1 MSVTQ
6 SEATQTVTI
15 HKLLRSAYGAFAAS
29 AVFSFAVNLLMLTL
43 PLFMF
48 QVFDRVLAS
57 RSETTLILLLL
68 MATFALAIQASLDA
82 IRAYAF
88 IRVSQWIER
97 RIGLMLLS
105 AIIVDALD
113 RSRIPSSGAMRS
125 LTTFRTFLTGPGML
139 TLLDLPWV
147 PVFLALIYWFNPAM
161 GAAAIGGAVVML
173 ILGILNDVF
182 TRGKLTEAQTFAS
195 ISYQEAESAVRN
207 AAVVEA
213 MGMRQWAL
221 GRWFKQNEK
230 LINMQSQASDRA
242 AIFQGISKSM
252 RMLVQMVIMSV
263 AALQILDPTT
273 AMTPGIM
280 IASVIILG
288 RALQP
293 VEMGINQARSLSEA
307 IAAFRIV
314 EGALERAQAE
324 QQRMSLP
331 APTGR
336 IDVENVT
343 YQPRNVAR
351 PILQRINFSLSAGE
365 ALGVIGPSA
374 AGKTS
379 LARLLVGIERP
390 SAGHVRFDSADA
402 YAWPSDELGQY
413 IGYMPQETQLFSGS
427 VAVNIARLDPE
438 PDSEAVIQAAQ
449 LAGLHDL
456 ILHLPDGYDT
466 DIGEGGALLSG
477 GMRQRVALARALYG
491 NPVIVVL
498 DEPNSNLDSSG
509 DEALAEAIR
518 AIKAAGSTVIMI
530 THRPQSLAQVDKVM
544 ILQNGVVQS
553 FGARDEI
560 LSHLGI
566 AAPDGR
572 RIANAGGG
580 TPPPDSGDT
589 PPPSSPPPSSPPP
602 SSPPPSS
609 PPPSSSP
616 PSSSLSPSSP
626 PPPSPPPPSPP
637 SSPAEGGPESPRSA
651 RSAKKTK
658 SAAGSANSSA
668 SVRAQTRSVR
678 NVTAKSKPTPSSEGR
693 GDE

>member
-1 MSVTQ
+1 MSGGQ
-6 SEATQTVTI
+6 SETNQKVSI
-15 HKLLRSAYGAFAAS
+15 HSLMRAAYGAFAAS
-29 AVFSFAVNLLMLTL
+29 ALFSFAVNLLMLTL

-57 RSETTLILLLL
+57 RSETTLVFLLL
-68 MATFALAIQASLDA
+68 MATFALAIQAALDA

-105 AIIVDALD
+105 AIIIDALD
-113 RSRIPSSGAMRS
+113 RSRVPSSAAMRS

-147 PVFLALIYWFNPAM
+147 PIFLALIYWFNPAM
-161 GAAAIGGAVVML
+161 GMAAIGGAVAMF
-173 ILGILNDVF
+173 ILGVLNDLM
-182 TRGKLTEAQTFAS
+182 TRSKLTEAQAFAS
-195 ISYQEAESAVRN
+195 VSYQEADAAVRN
-207 AAVVEA
+207 ASVVEA

-221 GRWFKQNEK
+221 ARWFKQNEK
-230 LINMQSQASDRA
+230 LINMQSVASDRA

-263 AALQILDPTT
+263 AALQIIDPTT
-273 AMTPGIM
+273 PMTPGIM

-293 VEMGINQARSLSEA
+293 VEMGINQARALAEA
-307 IAAFRIV
+307 IVAFRTV

-324 QQRMSLP
+324 QKRMSLP

-336 IDVENVT
+336 VDVENVT
-343 YQPRNVAR
+343 YQPRSVAR
-351 PILQRINFSLSAGE
+351 PILQRINFNLAAGE
-365 ALGVIGPSA
+365 ALGIIGPSA

-390 SAGHVRFDSADA
+390 SVGHIRFDGADA
-402 YAWPSDELGQY
+402 YSWPSDELGQY

-438 PDSEAVIQAAQ
+438 PDSEAVIRAAQ

-491 NPVIVVL
+491 DPVIVVL
-498 DEPNSNLDSSG
+498 DEPNSNLDASG
-509 DEALAEAIR
+509 DEALAAAIR
-518 AIKAAGSTVIMI
+518 AIKEAGSTVVMI
-530 THRPQSLAQVDKVM
+530 THRPQSLAEVDKVM

-553 FGARDEI
+553 FGARDEVMT
-560 LSHLGI
+560 HLG
-566 AAPDGR
+566 ATSAEGR
-572 RIANAGGG
+572 RLTNAQAQSG
-580 TPPPDSGDT
+580 PPNGPVNGPTGRPGPNDNRG
-589 PPPSSPPPSSPPP
+589 PRPK
-602 SSPPPSS
+602 
-609 PPPSSSP
+609 
-616 PSSSLSPSSP
+616 SPSSP
-626 PPPSPPPPSPP
+626 DAKPSQGLQT
-637 SSPAEGGPESPRSA
+637 PADGRAPAADTDPADTPRASA
-651 RSAKKTK
+651 VT
-658 SAAGSANSSA
+658 
-668 SVRAQTRSVR
+668 AQTRSVR
-678 NVTAKSKPTPSSEGR
+678 HVAARPKSVKPANG
-693 GDE
+693 GDDE